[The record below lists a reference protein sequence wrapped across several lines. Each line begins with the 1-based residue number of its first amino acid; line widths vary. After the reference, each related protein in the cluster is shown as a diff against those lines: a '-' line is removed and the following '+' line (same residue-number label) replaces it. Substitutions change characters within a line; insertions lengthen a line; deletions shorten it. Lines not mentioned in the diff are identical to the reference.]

1 MFPHLDKA
9 EIIESSKIQT
19 VRNIFKPSGQLGE
32 KQIFVRE
39 MTINAKAREDNLTFG
54 EDVAFIR
61 AQEDTHVQ
69 RYEGEGTVTEIMLDC
84 FVIDSEREETADQK
98 YVPRQRAPIG
108 VILMSPEGQIS
119 TYIYD
124 PRTDGGPRKYSVTK
138 NWRMQTIILPGTEL
152 QFYDHW
158 SPKGFNNPGVE
169 KRYYGFEVLPDEEDV
184 LILKKF
190 KDARKE
196 LMNHLKEIS

>member
-1 MFPHLDKA
+1 MYNHLSVHECTPATEVQKVQH
-9 EIIESSKIQT
+9 IL
-19 VRNIFKPSGQLGE
+19 KPSGQLGE

-39 MTINAKAREDNLTFG
+39 MAINEKPPEDNLTNG
-54 EDVAFIR
+54 EDIAFIR
-61 AQEDTHVQ
+61 AQENTTVQ
-69 RYEGEGTVTEIMLDC
+69 RYEGDGVVTEIMFDC
-84 FVIDSEREETADQK
+84 FVIDSEIEETEDHK
-98 YVPRQRAPIG
+98 YVPKQRAPIG
-108 VILMSPEGQIS
+108 VILMSPEGEIS
-119 TYIYD
+119 TLIYD

-169 KRYYGFEVLPDEEDV
+169 KRYYGYEVLPDEEDV
-184 LILKKF
+184 TILKKF

-196 LMNHLKEIS
+196 LMNHLKELS